1 MENGPKFCYHCGTN
15 IEVGEKFCHKCGVNL
30 QSQDESPNSISSKK
44 KTEGGF
50 IENIREKYDI
60 KKVIILMFIGLSVLM
75 NCVFMP
81 WIRIFPDS
89 NKIGMGHRNQ
99 TQIEYSTIFYKPL
112 KFHDG
117 WSSQSPGE
125 TDNRGVY
132 LGYDYKTIAIH
143 ELMLAGVFLVGYLV
157 MTIKK
162 RE

>member
-1 MENGPKFCYHCGTN
+1 MENSPKFCYHCGTK
-15 IEVGEKFCHKCGVNL
+15 IEFGEKFCHKCGVNL
-30 QSQDESPNSISSKK
+30 QSQDEVAQNAVTNKPSNA
-44 KTEGGF
+44 GF
-50 IENIREKYDI
+50 IENIKEKYDI
-60 KKVIILMFIGLSVLM
+60 KKVIILLFIVLSVLM
-75 NCVFMP
+75 NCIFTP

-117 WSSQSPGE
+117 WSPQEPGE
-125 TDNRGVY
+125 TDTRGVY

-143 ELMLAGVFLVGYLV
+143 ELMLAGTFFVGYLV